1 MDIEELNK
9 VQVILLVLLVS
20 FVTSIAT
27 GIVTVSLLAQAPP
40 AVTQTVNHIIQRT
53 VEAVTPSVGAP
64 QTTVK
69 ETTVVVKEDELITNS
84 IGSSFSQVGAIHD
97 GIATSSP
104 VTAMGVLLSGGF
116 LIANSS
122 SVDDTKHLVS
132 FPATSTIFSVSL
144 RIPEV
149 GVAVLVP
156 SNTLTGGMRISDAD
170 GARLGQTVI
179 ALPSAT
185 GNRVGIGSITAR
197 YTLARVGEESDTSIR
212 AVETNI
218 TGRISLGAPL
228 ISSTG
233 DVIGVATSISQGDG
247 GSAST
252 FVALS
257 DIAPLILNVRG
268 TSTPPTADLA
278 E

>member
-9 VQVILLVLLVS
+9 AQVILLVLLVS

-53 VEAVTPSVGAP
+53 VEAVTPSIGSP

-84 IGSSFSQVGAIHD
+84 ISSSFSQVGAIHD
-97 GIATSSP
+97 GTATSSP

-116 LIANSS
+116 LITNSS
-122 SVDDTKHLVS
+122 SVDDSKHLVS
-132 FPATSTIFSVSL
+132 FSATSTLFSVTL

-197 YTLARVGEESDTSIR
+197 YTLARVGKDSDTPIR

-218 TGRISLGAPL
+218 TGRIAQGAPL

-233 DVIGVATSISQGDG
+233 DVIGISTSVSQGEG
-247 GSAST
+247 GSEGT

-257 DIAPLILNVRG
+257 DIAPFILNVRG